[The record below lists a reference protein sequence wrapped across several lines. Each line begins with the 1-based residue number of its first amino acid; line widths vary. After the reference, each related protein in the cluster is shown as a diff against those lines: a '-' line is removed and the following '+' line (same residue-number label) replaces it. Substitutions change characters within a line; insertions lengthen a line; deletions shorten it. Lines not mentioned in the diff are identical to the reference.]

1 MNTAK
6 IIYEQVK
13 ALPEPV
19 ALEILDFVEFVR
31 GKTISPLTN
40 GPTGVAA
47 ASHWPK
53 IVLDY
58 QGEPGFTPFEAG
70 LPEDTQRGWRLALY
84 HALSDGEKPPT
95 RKRRPR
101 PVEQDVLNLPL
112 FGEPVLSVIQK
123 NVKKEE
129 T

>member
-19 ALEILDFVEFVR
+19 ALEILDYVKFVR

-40 GPTGVAA
+40 GPTAFTA
-47 ASHWPK
+47 TSHWPK

-58 QGEPGFTPFEAG
+58 HGVTGFTPFENG
-70 LPEDTQRGWRLALY
+70 RNRLLPPNEDP
-84 HALSDGEKPPT
+84 LS
-95 RKRRPR
+95 
-101 PVEQDVLNLPL
+101 
-112 FGEPVLSVIQK
+112 
-123 NVKKEE
+123 
-129 T
+129 

>member
-31 GKTISPLTN
+31 GKTISPFTN

-53 IVLDY
+53 IVMDY

-70 LPEDTQRGWRLALY
+70 RNRLLPPNEDP
-84 HALSDGEKPPT
+84 LS
-95 RKRRPR
+95 
-101 PVEQDVLNLPL
+101 
-112 FGEPVLSVIQK
+112 
-123 NVKKEE
+123 
-129 T
+129 